1 MEMLRSNRTPNLSD
15 AQMIKRSL
23 VKWVVLF
30 ALVLLS
36 YTAADACRD
45 CPFPLH
51 VIEKGHW
58 INEKSNVE
66 VLLDSTRSQG
76 KMIYIHIV
84 IRDMNT
90 KQIVAEGQ
98 TSHLKTSRTLQ
109 ASIIDSTGRPLNV
122 VFKYNPDTQRVSMAV
137 RCATCQKGE
146 FPPGEL
152 EMIHD

>member
-1 MEMLRSNRTPNLSD
+1 MEMLRLKLDGSKT
-15 AQMIKRSL
+15 IKRKL
-23 VKWVVLF
+23 VRWMALF
-30 ALVLLS
+30 ALVTLGNV
-36 YTAADACRD
+36 AADACRD

-58 INEKSNVE
+58 INEKTNVE
-66 VLLDSTRSQG
+66 VLLDSTKSQG

-109 ASIIDSTGRPLNV
+109 ASIVDSTGRPMNV
-122 VFKYNPDTQRVSMAV
+122 VFKYNPETQRVSMAV

-146 FPPGEL
+146 FPSGEL
-152 EMIHD
+152 EMIRD

>member
-1 MEMLRSNRTPNLSD
+1 MEMLRLKLDISK
-15 AQMIKRSL
+15 AIKRKL
-23 VKWVVLF
+23 VGCLALF
-30 ALVLLS
+30 ALVLLGHV
-36 YTAADACRD
+36 AADACRD

-58 INEKSNVE
+58 INEKTNVE
-66 VLLDSTRSQG
+66 VLLDSTKSQG
-76 KMIYIHIV
+76 KMIYIHII

-109 ASIIDSTGRPLNV
+109 ASIIDSTGRPMNV
-122 VFKYNPDTQRVSMAV
+122 VFKYNPETQRVSMAV

-146 FPPGEL
+146 FPSGEL
-152 EMIHD
+152 EMIRD